1 MEQSNNQYQR
11 MLDFLQLSQKK
22 DKIDLEKSQKSFAEE
37 FKGIKREDIFKAPEK
52 LSLWK
57 RIRKVLNF

>member
-37 FKGIKREDIFKAPEK
+37 FKDNLEEQFSK
-52 LSLWK
+52 LGSQILLTRWG
-57 RIRKVLNF
+57 LC